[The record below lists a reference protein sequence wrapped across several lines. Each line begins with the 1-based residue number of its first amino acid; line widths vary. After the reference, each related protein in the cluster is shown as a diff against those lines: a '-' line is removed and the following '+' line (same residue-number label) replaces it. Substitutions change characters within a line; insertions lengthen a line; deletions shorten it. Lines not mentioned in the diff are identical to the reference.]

1 MSFMKRRIIFT
12 ASLMIMMFLGFIL
25 LFSPGFVEAAMIS
38 SGDQASVQVGEVI
51 DDDLYIFGDLVNI
64 SGTVKGD
71 LVVFASEVNIDGIV
85 LGSALV
91 FAETV
96 KITGN
101 IEGSVRGGANTVFFQ
116 GETSRDLIIAA
127 NTVSISGL
135 VGNDLF
141 LAASSATVKGP
152 VGRDIRASLGSLVV
166 DAPVGGNIDLRVSDL
181 RFGPSALVEGKVTYN
196 SDQDATVDNKAV
208 ISGALER
215 IDLPSDKTVVSPARS
230 FFAFIRPIISL
241 LVVALLMVLLFPRLT
256 EGSAKMINAQ
266 PGLSIG
272 YGALIVFIVP
282 IAALFLLITVIGI
295 PISFLSILLYIVL
308 LYLARIFAGYFL
320 ASLVLDKLGKVLHP
334 VWTALIGVLVL
345 ALLIKIPYIGWLI
358 HLAAILFAAG
368 AFVLYLLDKNKVI
381 ESQKVE
387 APEI

>member
-1 MSFMKRRIIFT
+1 MRHRIIFT
-12 ASLMIMMFLGFIL
+12 ASILTLIFLVL
-25 LFSPGFVEAAMIS
+25 VLFNQGLVEAATIS
-38 SGDQASVQVGEVI
+38 SGDQASVQAGEVI

-71 LVVFASEVNIDGIV
+71 LVVFASEANIDGTV
-85 LGSALV
+85 LGSALI

-101 IEGSVRGGANTVFFQ
+101 IEGSVRGGANTVLFE

-152 VGRDIRASLGSLVV
+152 VGRDIKASLGSLVV
-166 DAPVGGNIDLRVSDL
+166 DAPVGGDIDIRVGDL
-181 RFGPSALVEGKVTYN
+181 RFGPSALVEGKVTYT
-196 SDQDATVDNKAV
+196 SDQDATVDNNAV

-241 LVVALLMVLLFPRLT
+241 LLVALLMALLFPRLT
-256 EGSAKMINAQ
+256 EGTAGMINVQ

-282 IAALFLLITVIGI
+282 IAALFLAITIIGI
-295 PISFLSILLYIVL
+295 PTSFLSILLYIVL
-308 LYLARIFAGYFL
+308 LYLTRIFAGYFL

-334 VWTALIGVLVL
+334 VWTALLGVLAL
-345 ALLIKIPYIGWLI
+345 ALLIRIPFVGWLI

-368 AFVLYLLDKNKVI
+368 AFILYLLDKSKVVESI
-381 ESQKVE
+381 EIEVK
-387 APEI
+387 EI